1 MTRGKESAC
10 TVGTA
15 PPMTL
20 LFARHSWGCP
30 SAPTSESLGLSRL
43 RGYAQ
48 EEGHHPL
55 IFSQWTSVLDILEW
69 LLDRLQLPY
78 LRLDGSTAV
87 ADRLALV
94 DK

>member
-1 MTRGKESAC
+1 M
-10 TVGTA
+10 
-15 PPMTL
+15 
-20 LFARHSWGCP
+20 
-30 SAPTSESLGLSRL
+30 LGS
-43 RGYAQ
+43 AQ

-69 LLDRLQLPY
+69 LLERLQLPY

>member
-1 MTRGKESAC
+1 MA
-10 TVGTA
+10 
-15 PPMTL
+15 L
-20 LFARHSWGCP
+20 
-30 SAPTSESLGLSRL
+30 
-43 RGYAQ
+43 Q

-69 LLDRLQLPY
+69 LLERLQLPY

>member
-1 MTRGKESAC
+1 MQA
-10 TVGTA
+10 
-15 PPMTL
+15 
-20 LFARHSWGCP
+20 
-30 SAPTSESLGLSRL
+30 
-43 RGYAQ
+43 
-48 EEGHHPL
+48 EGHHLL
-55 IFSQWTSVLDILEW
+55 IFSQWTSMLNILEW